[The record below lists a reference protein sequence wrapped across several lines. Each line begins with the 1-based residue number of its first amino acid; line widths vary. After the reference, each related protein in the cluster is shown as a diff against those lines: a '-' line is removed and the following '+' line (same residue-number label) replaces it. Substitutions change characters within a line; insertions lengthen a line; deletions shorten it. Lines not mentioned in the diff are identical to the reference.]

1 MPRSTARGGDL
12 IPAREACALLGISPA
27 TLYAYVSRG
36 LVESRPGPDHRSR
49 LYLRRDIE
57 RLAQRKQAGR
67 GAARGAAQ
75 SLDRGLPVMETAI
88 SLIRPD
94 SPYYRGRAAVAMVRE
109 GSTLEDA
116 ARLLWDC
123 GDSDPFDPPPARGW
137 PARVAPIAGDAPCL
151 SFGGLSKVHR
161 ACGWRVGW
169 AFVPVAPIAGDASL
183 PPLKRA
189 MAAIPLLAV
198 DERDSLNAAP
208 ATRRRIA
215 ATLLRQNAAL
225 LVGASPDAR
234 PVHRLLA
241 DAWRPGDEAFADLV
255 RAALVLCADHELNVS
270 AFAARVV
277 ASTGA
282 HLHGTVCAGL
292 AALSGPR
299 HGGATARAYALL
311 ADAAAAGSP
320 AAHVDERWHR
330 GDELPGF
337 HHVLYPDGDPRG
349 AEVLAML
356 RRYRAGDP
364 RMAHVEA
371 VVEAAA
377 RTSGRLPNIDG
388 MLAAICYVHQLPPA
402 PALVMFAAGRLAG
415 WLAHAQ
421 EQQAAGRLIRPR
433 ARYNGVLPET
443 PAADGPGGG
452 EAVAGTG

>member
-1 MPRSTARGGDL
+1 MTPSPAADGDL
-12 IPAREACALLGISPA
+12 LPAAAVCAQLGISPA

-36 LVESRPGPDHRSR
+36 LIESRPGPDHRSR
-49 LYLRRDIE
+49 VYLRADVE
-57 RLAQRKQAGR
+57 RLAQRKKAGR

-94 SPYYRGRAAVAMVRE
+94 SPYYRGRAAVAMARE
-109 GSTLEDA
+109 GATLEDA

-123 GDSDPFDPPPARGW
+123 GDQDPFEPAPAAGW
-137 PARVAPIAGDAPCL
+137 PARVAPIASDGA
-151 SFGGLSKVHR
+151 
-161 ACGWRVGW
+161 
-169 AFVPVAPIAGDASL
+169 L

-225 LVGASPDAR
+225 LVAGTPDAR
-234 PVHRLLA
+234 PVHQLLA
-241 DAWRPGDEAFADLV
+241 DAWRPGDAGFADLV

-299 HGGATARAYALL
+299 HGGATARAYALI
-311 ADAAAAGSP
+311 ADAAAAASP
-320 AAHVDERWHR
+320 EDFVAERWRR

-356 RRYRAGDP
+356 RRLRAGDP
-364 RMAHVEA
+364 RLAHVEA
-371 VVEAAA
+371 LVAAA
-377 RTSGRLPNIDG
+377 ADSSGRLPNIDG
-388 MLAAICYVHQLPPA
+388 MLAAICYVHGLPEA
-402 PALVMFAAGRLAG
+402 PALAMFAAGRLAG

-433 ARYNGVLPET
+433 AQYIGIMPEP
-443 PAADGPGGG
+443 PAPD
-452 EAVAGTG
+452 AG

>member
-1 MPRSTARGGDL
+1 MSTPTNPPADADLMPAQ
-12 IPAREACALLGISPA
+12 EACALLGISTA

-49 LYLRRDIE
+49 VYLRRDVE
-57 RLAQRKQAGR
+57 RLAQRKKAGR

-94 SPYYRGRAAVAMVRE
+94 SPYYRGRAAVAMVRA
-109 GSTLEDA
+109 GATLEDA

-123 GDSDPFDPPPARGW
+123 GGLDPFDPPPHGGW
-137 PARVAPIAGDAPCL
+137 PARVAPIAT
-151 SFGGLSKVHR
+151 
-161 ACGWRVGW
+161 
-169 AFVPVAPIAGDASL
+169 DASL
-183 PPLKRA
+183 PPLERA

-198 DERDSLNAAP
+198 DQRHSLNTASAA
-208 ATRRRIA
+208 RRRLA

-225 LVGASPDAR
+225 LVAGTPDAR

-282 HLHGTVCAGL
+282 HLHATVCAGL

-299 HGGATARAYALL
+299 HGGATARAYALI
-311 ADAAAAGSP
+311 ADAAQTASP
-320 AAHVDERWHR
+320 AAFIGERWQR

-337 HHVLYPDGDPRG
+337 HHVLYPHGDPRG

-356 RRYRAGDP
+356 RAHRDGSP
-364 RMAHVEA
+364 RMRHVEA
-371 VVEAAA
+371 LLAAA
-377 RTSGRLPNIDG
+377 
-388 MLAAICYVHQLPPA
+388 A
-402 PALVMFAAGRLAG
+402 
-415 WLAHAQ
+415 
-421 EQQAAGRLIRPR
+421 
-433 ARYNGVLPET
+433 
-443 PAADGPGGG
+443 
-452 EAVAGTG
+452 